1 MFDTTQVQLP
11 VGLKLSAQAGARF
24 LLSKIAADAAITAAP
39 CGMAWAAYMMAT
51 VEHETAR
58 TFIPIEEIGRGEGK
72 PYGVVLQVACACEMT
87 GNNRAMRLG
96 KAAQNSLRQNV
107 YYGRGY
113 VQLTWQSNYS
123 RLGQALGMGR
133 LLMEQP
139 EVALQPEIAYAILSY
154 GMTRGVFTGKRLG
167 NYLNTSGEDFV
178 QARRIVNGLD
188 FADEIAALAVVWE
201 TNLLAAS
208 NQTAITAASAA

>member
-1 MFDTTQVQLP
+1 MFDTAQVQLP
-11 VGLKLSAQAGARF
+11 SGLKLGAQAGARF
-24 LLSKIAADAAITAAP
+24 LLAKIAADAAITAAP
-39 CGMAWAAYMMAT
+39 CGVAWAAYMLAT

-58 TFIPIEEIGRGEGK
+58 SFVPVEEIGRGEGK

-96 KAAQNSLRQNV
+96 KAAQNTLRQNV

-139 EVALQPEIAYAILSY
+139 EVALQPEIAYEILSY
-154 GMTRGVFTGKRLG
+154 GMTRGAFTGKRLG
-167 NYLNTSGEDFV
+167 NYLNTGGENFV
-178 QARRIVNGLD
+178 EARRIVNGLD
-188 FADEIAALAVVWE
+188 AAEEIAALATAWE
-201 TNLLAAS
+201 ARLRAAS
-208 NQTAITAASAA
+208 VQTAATAA